1 MNQARQ
7 LKSRRL
13 LVSCCALSLMGMG
26 HSFALAEDA
35 AGTGVVQKDIAY
47 ADSTPAD
54 GQGHLLDLYLPKD
67 QNVKVPLVIFS
78 LGSGWMNDNGR
89 SEADALAA
97 ILNPRGYAVAG
108 VAVRSSSQTKF
119 PGQIHDMKAAIRWLR
134 YNADRFG
141 IDGDHIGI
149 MGESS
154 GGWAAAMAATTGDV
168 ATLEGEIGTTGV
180 SSALQAAVSFYPPTN
195 FQDMDR
201 NALQACDPAVAPF
214 GDGFCHATIGSPETM
229 LLGCALDD
237 CPDLVI
243 AANPITHISKED
255 PPILIIH
262 GENDKLVPYQQGES
276 FYQALNKLC
285 HDATF
290 ISMPMA
296 GHGVWQT
303 MMTDPDLAYG
313 ATIRSTSATGCKV
326 EFPQPFTP
334 SWDVIINFLDRN
346 LKSK

>member
-1 MNQARQ
+1 MKRVEQC
-7 LKSRRL
+7 KSKRL
-13 LVSCCALSLMGMG
+13 LPAFCALVLIGMG
-26 HSFALAEDA
+26 RNFAMAEEM
-35 AGTGVVQKDIAY
+35 AGTGVVQKAIAY
-47 ADSTPAD
+47 AVSTPAD
-54 GQGHLLDLYLPKD
+54 GQGHLLDLYLPRD
-67 QNVKVPLVIFS
+67 QNVKVPIVIFS
-78 LGSGWMNDNGR
+78 LGSAWMSDNGR

-108 VAVRSSSQTKF
+108 VAVRSSSQAQF
-119 PGQIHDMKAAIRWLR
+119 PAQIHDMKAAIRWLR
-134 YNADRFG
+134 SNAYRFG
-141 IDGDHIGI
+141 IDGNHIGV

-154 GGWAAAMAATTGDV
+154 GGWGAAMAATTGDV
-168 ATLEGEIGTTGV
+168 AELEGEIGTTGV
-180 SSALQAAVSFYPPTN
+180 SSAVQAAVSFYPPTD
-195 FQDMDR
+195 FQDMDH

-214 GDGFCHATIGSPETM
+214 GDGFCHATSGSPETL

-237 CPDLVI
+237 CPDRVI

-276 FYQALNKLC
+276 LYQALNKVC
-285 HDATF
+285 HDASF

-296 GHGVWQT
+296 GHGVWRT

-313 ATIRSTSATGCKV
+313 TTIRSTSATGCEV
-326 EFPQPFTP
+326 EFPQPLMP

>member
-1 MNQARQ
+1 MKLLQQ
-7 LKSRRL
+7 FQSKRL
-13 LVSCCALSLMGMG
+13 FIACCALSLMGMG
-26 HSFALAEDA
+26 VFFAKAEEM
-35 AGTGVVQKDIAY
+35 AGTGVIQKDIEY

-54 GQGHLLDLYLPKD
+54 GQGHLLDLYLPKV

-108 VAVRSSSQTKF
+108 VAVRSSTQAIF
-119 PGQIHDMKAAIRWLR
+119 PAQIHDMKAAIRWLR
-134 YNADRFG
+134 FNADRLG
-141 IDGDHIGI
+141 IDGNHIGI
-149 MGESS
+149 LGESS

-168 ATLEGEIGTTGV
+168 ATLEGEIGTKNV
-180 SSALQAAVSFYPPTN
+180 SSAVQAAVSFYPPTD
-195 FQDMDR
+195 FQDMDG
-201 NALQACDPAVAPF
+201 NAMQACDPAVAPF
-214 GDGFCHATIGSPETM
+214 GNGFCHATIGSPETL
-229 LLGCALDD
+229 LLGCALVD
-237 CPDLVI
+237 CPDRVI

-262 GENDKLVPYQQGES
+262 GENDKLVPHQQGLS

-290 ISMPMA
+290 ISMPLA
-296 GHGVWQT
+296 GHGVWRT

-313 ATIRSTSATGCKV
+313 ATFRSTSAKGCEV
-326 EFPQPFTP
+326 EYPQPLTP
-334 SWDVIINFLDRN
+334 SWDVIINFLDQN